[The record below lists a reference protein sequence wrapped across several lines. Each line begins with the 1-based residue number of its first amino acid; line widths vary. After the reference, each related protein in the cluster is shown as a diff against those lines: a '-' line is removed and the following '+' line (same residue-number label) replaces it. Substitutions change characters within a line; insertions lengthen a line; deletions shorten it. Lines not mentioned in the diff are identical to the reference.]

1 MTKYPNTLIYFESTR
16 NSFLEGKILWGIQFM
31 IWCWEVIRRFLSL
44 KIPAPKLKRP
54 QCMAP
59 PRRGPSLTFSNSYW
73 AHSLFCKTLQ
83 GRLLGIGMS
92 HNCMD
97 PYLSVN
103 CFLFRCQSS
112 ETFDAWPISLDIF
125 ICPPPTINC
134 VRGRLWWVIII
145 SYQANHNF
153 LSRSSESA
161 TLKRSRHFHN
171 KSLLSL
177 LTSYSQAKP
186 CNHSIKISIW

>member
-16 NSFLEGKILWGIQFM
+16 NSFLEGKILGGIQFM

-59 PRRGPSLTFSNSYW
+59 PRRGPGLTFSNSYW

-97 PYLSVN
+97 SYLSVN
-103 CFLFRCQSS
+103 CFLFRRQSS
-112 ETFDAWPISLDIF
+112 VKNLTLGQYLQMFFLAASNHQLCAWP
-125 ICPPPTINC
+125 T
-134 VRGRLWWVIII
+134 VM
-145 SYQANHNF
+145 SYYHF
-153 LSRSSESA
+153 LSSKPQFLV
-161 TLKRSRHFHN
+161 TLKWKRHFET
-171 KSLLSL
+171 
-177 LTSYSQAKP
+177 LTPFSQ
-186 CNHSIKISIW
+186 

>member
-16 NSFLEGKILWGIQFM
+16 NSFLEGKILGGIQFM

-92 HNCMD
+92 
-97 PYLSVN
+97 YL
-103 CFLFRCQSS
+103 FLFKRQLFPRSTSVFC
-112 ETFDAWPISLDIF
+112 EKFDAWPISSDIF